1 MYRALYA
8 FKSDN
13 PNALA
18 FNVGERFTVI
28 DNKKDTHWWLVQNDR
43 DEVGYVPANYVKQ
56 DETLQGE
63 VLLSIDRAV
72 SAIHNIAAC
81 RGGVLTQ
88 QQTHNLNKLEQH
100 RRSVLEHQQQ
110 ECLPEKRRTVPAPPG
125 ESDTLQCTSDSLSN
139 EVNSSRVKSREAPH
153 VPSDSQ
159 LTGREV
165 GSEHCNNEHATGDVS
180 NDNRGPGQES
190 APSKTLPQDPVSDH
204 PSRSVPHNIA
214 MDTVPPNIAMK
225 MVEEVR
231 RNTQL
236 SYDLSHTAVATVLT
250 QLKDNVPCLSHVMT
264 DILHSLI
271 QHKAN
276 HETFEGSQDAQK
288 LEIIFSELSA
298 CKDDSQQRSWFLHE
312 DEHSITMH
320 LNELLSI
327 LSNADPQLCRHVID
341 RDNYE
346 AVHNLVLYYQMETR
360 VSLRLLLLKVFGALC
375 GLGPMIISELLAS
388 VLPLELARDI
398 QACMTDVQKLRF
410 SSLVLTMVLSMGEA
424 LPVQHYAHLNVDFVK
439 YLLHHIETASPS
451 DVSEQVGDVFGN
463 IIFAFNLHF
472 ELPKENLVMQ
482 ALAEVGDV
490 KVFTEKLMLLF
501 NRGAD
506 PVRLFE
512 HEPKP
517 PNSVLKLTSDLYSS
531 ASTADLLY
539 TNDAKV
545 LIDIVVRQLTDLS
558 PGDMMRTEY
567 LSLMLL
573 ILQNSSYLEHL
584 HRQKDLHQCFT
595 KIYHEEGKDSDPDR
609 NIVTRIYAQFP
620 QYFHK

>member
-13 PNALA
+13 PNALGFDA
-18 FNVGERFTVI
+18 GERFTVI
-28 DNKKDTHWWLVQNDR
+28 DDKKDSHWWLVQNDR
-43 DEVGYVPANYVKQ
+43 DEVGYVPANYVKR
-56 DETLQGE
+56 DETPHGE

-72 SAIHNIAAC
+72 SAIHNMAA
-81 RGGVLTQ
+81 RKGGVLTQ
-88 QQTHNLNKLEQH
+88 QQTQNLHQLEQH
-100 RRSVLEHQQQ
+100 RRSVLKHQQQ
-110 ECLPEKRRTVPAPPG
+110 ERLPEKRRSAPVPPG
-125 ESDTLQCTSDSLSN
+125 GSDTHQSRSDSLSN
-139 EVNSSRVKSREAPH
+139 EVTTPRMKSREAPP
-153 VPSDSQ
+153 VPCASPS
-159 LTGREV
+159 TGRDM
-165 GSEHCNNEHATGDVS
+165 GGEHCNSEPATGEIS
-180 NDNRGPGQES
+180 HNKWEPGQES
-190 APSKTLPQDPVSDH
+190 APTKTPPPNPPSDH
-204 PSRSVPHNIA
+204 PSCAVSHAVA

-236 SYDLSHTAVATVLT
+236 SYELSHTAVATVLN
-250 QLKDNVPCLSHVMT
+250 QLKDNVPCLSQVMT
-264 DILHSLI
+264 NILHTLI

-288 LEIIFSELSA
+288 LEMIFRELSA

-312 DEHSITMH
+312 DEHTITTH

-375 GLGPMIISELLAS
+375 GLGPTFISELLTS

-398 QACMTDVQKLRF
+398 QTDMTDLKKLCF
-410 SSLVLTMVLSMGEA
+410 SSLVLTMLLSMGEA
-424 LPVQHYAHLNVDFVK
+424 LPVHHYTHLNVDFVK
-439 YLLHHIETASPS
+439 HLLQHIETA
-451 DVSEQVGDVFGN
+451 GDVGEEIGDIFLN

-545 LIDIVVRQLTDLS
+545 LIDIVVRQITDLS

-584 HRQKDLHQCFT
+584 HRQEDLHQCFT
-595 KIYHEEGKDSDPDR
+595 KIYHEEGRDSDPDR
-609 NIVTRIYAQFP
+609 SIVTHVYAQFP